1 MAPDTHQCLKPASVR
16 RPSARHI
23 RFQMSDEGSSPK
35 AAKAEAEAEAP
46 EAVAEVVEE
55 ERPAPASPAR
65 EAEKDA
71 DGCIVVR
78 SVRPV
83 RRGEELCLCY
93 VDNALPRRERQA
105 RLREHFGFEC
115 QCEVCRAEEEEE
127 TVGTA
132 ERASGKHARSEAAA
146 PVPAKRHASSAP
158 RARKKTK

>member
-65 EAEKDA
+65 EAEKEVRTRRLRDDA
-71 DGCIVVR
+71 EDR
-78 SVRPV
+78 H
-83 RRGEELCLCY
+83 
-93 VDNALPRRERQA
+93 A
-105 RLREHFGFEC
+105 RLTN
-115 QCEVCRAEEEEE
+115 RA
-127 TVGTA
+127 GWDDA
-132 ERASGKHARSEAAA
+132 GQG
-146 PVPAKRHASSAP
+146 
-158 RARKKTK
+158 